1 MGAAGRARVLKQF
14 SYERMGERYRELLD
28 TVGLPGTL
36 QNQVLKGKTVLV
48 DMDNT
53 IVDWDG
59 EFIRRYS
66 EASGQDPLEVEEMVR
81 NRQKFEIEENF
92 EASEHAKVLEVIA
105 SPGFYESLKPLPGA
119 LEALQKM
126 VEEGVDVKL
135 VTAPHPLCAGS
146 CAREKFI
153 SVERLLGPAFLE
165 RLIIT
170 RDKTHVQ
177 GDLLVDDK
185 PRVSGSRTASWT
197 HVLFNQSYN
206 KSMEGKARLS
216 AWSEWADALSN
227 AF

>member
-1 MGAAGRARVLKQF
+1 MAELTLHSMLFLADSWVLSFLLKALFLGGMQVGWGEDAA
-14 SYERMGERYRELLD
+14 
-28 TVGLPGTL
+28 
-36 QNQVLKGKTVLV
+36 
-48 DMDNT
+48 
-53 IVDWDG
+53 
-59 EFIRRYS
+59 
-66 EASGQDPLEVEEMVR
+66 
-81 NRQKFEIEENF
+81 
-92 EASEHAKVLEVIA
+92 
-105 SPGFYESLKPLPGA
+105 
-119 LEALQKM
+119 
-126 VEEGVDVKL
+126 
-135 VTAPHPLCAGS
+135 
-146 CAREKFI
+146 
-153 SVERLLGPAFLE
+153 

>member
-1 MGAAGRARVLKQF
+1 MAALTLCTLHAVLADKLASLICAF
-14 SYERMGERYRELLD
+14 ASLPKGPFWGGYAGW
-28 TVGLPGTL
+28 VGL
-36 QNQVLKGKTVLV
+36 
-48 DMDNT
+48 
-53 IVDWDG
+53 G
-59 EFIRRYS
+59 ED
-66 EASGQDPLEVEEMVR
+66 A
-81 NRQKFEIEENF
+81 
-92 EASEHAKVLEVIA
+92 A
-105 SPGFYESLKPLPGA
+105 
-119 LEALQKM
+119 
-126 VEEGVDVKL
+126 
-135 VTAPHPLCAGS
+135 
-146 CAREKFI
+146 
-153 SVERLLGPAFLE
+153 